1 MGLIVYE
8 VKKIF
13 CIPALWGFFALS
25 FLLNILLMLM
35 LGQGYER
42 EYFNQVKVAAE
53 ETGFCAGEE
62 DNIFVG
68 YHTENLAAF
77 YADIVKESP
86 VAVR

>member
-25 FLLNILLMLM
+25 FLLNILLM